1 MKIFFLS
8 ILLFSCFFL
17 FAQNGYHVRF
27 KIAGYSY
34 PHALIA
40 YYFGEKQYVVD
51 TVHRDETGCF
61 TLKGDTIMHGGLYI
75 FAMVKEIKDPK
86 KPEKLSFEALNYFEF
101 LLDSKDNQVFSLE
114 TDSANLVENMKVTG
128 SLQNEIFYEDIRFIA
143 KQRQKAEALQAEIK
157 ELSAEK
163 LAQKKELKDH
173 EKLAQKSETFAQK
186 KVIEAEMKVLD
197 DEVKTAR
204 KKIIDAHPT
213 MLYTAIL
220 KASTE
225 IEIPEPP
232 KDLNRKSC
240 EIPIQYY
247 YFKPHYFDNID
258 LTDERLLRTP
268 ILEKKIMYYLDKMT
282 VQMPDSLIKECHMLF
297 AAAKPNKEMR
307 KYMVVTLLNKY
318 ANSKKMS
325 YDDVYAY
332 IATTYYCSPTPH
344 IKPIAAEWTDSI
356 QCEKICERGRQISRV
371 YCFNMKAK
379 QIFTQDIHDTLQNLY
394 DTKGDYIILYFW
406 DYAEEKSQKT
416 TAQLVQIAK
425 AYSNAKKKVVFYTV
439 EANGTSEIWKEK
451 VKEYGLDLPN
461 IINTADPLRSSK
473 FDLKYD
479 MLSLPRIYLLDK
491 DKRILAKHITASQL
505 DELIYHFIY
514 EKEGGLLNFSAEKK
528 EEDD

>member
-1 MKIFFLS
+1 MKTFSLTT
-8 ILLFSCFFL
+8 LLFSCFFL

-27 KIAGYSY
+27 KIGGYSY

-40 YYFGEKQYVVD
+40 YYFGEKQFVVD
-51 TVHRDETGCF
+51 TVHRDETGYY
-61 TLKGDTIMHGGLYI
+61 TLKGDTIMRGGLYI

-101 LLDSKDNQVFSLE
+101 LLDSKDNQVFTLE

-128 SLQNEIFYEDIRFIA
+128 SLQNEIFYGDIRFIA

-157 ELSAEK
+157 ELKDAEK
-163 LAQKKELKDH
+163 LAQKKELNDA
-173 EKLAQKSETFAQK
+173 EKLAQK
-186 KVIEAEMKVLD
+186 KVKEAEMKILD

-213 MLYTAIL
+213 MLYTAML

-240 EIPIQYY
+240 ETPIQYY
-247 YFKPHYFDNID
+247 YFKAHYFGNID

-268 ILEKKIMYYLDKMT
+268 ILEGKIMYYLDKMT
-282 VQMPDSLIKECHMLF
+282 VQMPDSLIKECNMLF
-297 AAAKPNKEMR
+297 AAAKPNKEML
-307 KYMVVTLLNKY
+307 KYLVVTLLNKY
-318 ANSKKMS
+318 ANSKIMRH
-325 YDDVYAY
+325 DGVYAY
-332 IATTYYCSPTPH
+332 ISTTYYCSPAPN
-344 IKPIAAEWTDSI
+344 IKPIAAEWTDSVT
-356 QCEKICERGRQISRV
+356 CEKICERGKRILYSRNNCHVYAPPIS
-371 YCFNMKAK
+371 
-379 QIFTQDIHDTLQNLY
+379 IQDIHDTLQNLY

-406 DYAEEKSQKT
+406 DYADEKSQKT
-416 TAQLVQIAK
+416 TAQLVEIAK
-425 AYSNAKKKVVFYTV
+425 AYSTAKKKVVFYTV
-439 EANGTSEIWKEK
+439 EANGTSGIWKEK

-479 MLSLPRIYLLDK
+479 MLSLPRILVLNK
-491 DKRILAKHITASQL
+491 DKRIIAKHITTSLL
-505 DELIYHFIY
+505 DELLYHYIY
-514 EKEGGLLNFSAEKK
+514 EKEGSLLNFAAEK
-528 EEDD
+528 EDESK